1 MRKSGEPSSSLRA
14 LRSRHIQAR
23 VYFLWGCC
31 YGTGEKQIPPFTGDD
46 HQKKTFDLL
55 GGALAAAE
63 FERKRFRVAPIEK
76 DILR

>member
-1 MRKSGEPSSSLRA
+1 MHKSGEPSSSLRA
-14 LRSRHIQAR
+14 YAPGIFCRESSSYAAVVMGLAKSRFLRSPAM
-23 VYFLWGCC
+23 
-31 YGTGEKQIPPFTGDD
+31 TT
-46 HQKKTFDLL
+46 KKTFDLL